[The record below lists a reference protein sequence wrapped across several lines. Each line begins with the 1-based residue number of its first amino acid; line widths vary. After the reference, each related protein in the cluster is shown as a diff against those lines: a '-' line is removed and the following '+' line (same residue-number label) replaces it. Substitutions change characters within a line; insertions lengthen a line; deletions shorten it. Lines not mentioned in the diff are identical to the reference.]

1 MLRDKRAKRGIA
13 VIELPEAINI
23 AWQISKELKGKQIAS
38 GVRGSS
44 PHKFAFTGKHSDEE
58 FAAIV
63 KEKTIGSAGANG
75 SVILTD
81 LEPGYV
87 LSLGLGGE
95 RILYHSSEK
104 TLPKK
109 HQLLLNFKDDTY
121 LTVTVSG
128 WGEVRLLEQSEVPK
142 HPHIKKDAISPLSDG
157 FNLAYFNGLFDALPE
172 NKRVSAKF
180 FIISEPGIWGVGNG
194 CLQDIL
200 YRAKIHPKRQMVTL
214 SSEERRKLYEAI
226 KQTLNEIVELGGRDN
241 ERDLYNKPG
250 GYQRLLHS
258 KTVDHP
264 CRECGTP
271 IKKIQYLGG
280 AAYFCPSCQVE

>member
-1 MLRDKRAKRGIA
+1 
-13 VIELPEAINI
+13 VIELPEAITI

-44 PHKFAFTGKHSDEE
+44 PHKFVFTGKHSDEE
-58 FAAIV
+58 FTTII
-63 KEKTIGSAGANG
+63 KGKTIGAAWANG
-75 SVILTD
+75 SVILTN

-87 LSLGLGGE
+87 LSLGCGGE
-95 RILYHSSEK
+95 RILFHTCEK

-109 HQLLLNFKDDTY
+109 HQLLFNFKDETY

-128 WGEVRLLEQSEVPK
+128 WGEVRLLEQHEVPK
-142 HPHIKKDAISPLSDG
+142 HPHIKKDAISPLSDA
-157 FNLAYFNGLFDALPE
+157 FTFSYFNSLFDKLPE
-172 NKRVSAKF
+172 NKRISAKY

-200 YRAKIHPKRQMVTL
+200 YRAKIHPKRQMATL
-214 SSEERRKLYEAI
+214 SSEERRTLYNEI
-226 KQTLNEIVELGGRDN
+226 KQILKEIVELGGRNN

-250 GYQRLLHS
+250 GYQRILHS
-258 KTVDHP
+258 KTVDSP
-264 CRECGTP
+264 CQECGTL

-280 AAYFCPSCQVE
+280 AAYFCPSCQTE